1 MYTVAAVEATC
12 HVCCCQV
19 LRRKYGKEADIWSCG
34 VMLYI
39 LLSGMPPFYGDNE
52 QQIFDS
58 ILRNKVD
65 FESDPWPKV
74 SEPAKVSR
82 QQRCWREDG
91 EPCQTRRSAAADAK
105 EMLQFTNRC
114 PAHHLLVALQGL
126 PVLTAVCCVV

>member
-1 MYTVAAVEATC
+1 MGKQLVTPCQPLLSLITASFPLCAAVLYP
-12 HVCCCQV
+12 QV

-34 VMLYI
+34 VILYI

-74 SEPAKVSR
+74 SAPAKVH
-82 QQRCWREDG
+82 D
-91 EPCQTRRSAAADAK
+91 K
-105 EMLQFTNRC
+105 
-114 PAHHLLVALQGL
+114 
-126 PVLTAVCCVV
+126 TACV